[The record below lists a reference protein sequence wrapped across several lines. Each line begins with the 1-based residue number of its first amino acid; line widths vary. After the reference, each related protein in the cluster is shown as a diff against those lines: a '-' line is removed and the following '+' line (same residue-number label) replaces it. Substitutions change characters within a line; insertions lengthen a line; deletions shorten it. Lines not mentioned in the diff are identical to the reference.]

1 MTLSSENEYV
11 VLVDTNDNDIGTME
25 KMEAHE
31 KAVLHRAFSIFLFN
45 TKGEM
50 LIHQRAL
57 SKYHTPGL
65 WTNTCCSHP
74 RLGESLAQA
83 TSRRLMEE
91 MGMEAE
97 IHEIF
102 HFLYKADVGQGLI
115 EHEID
120 HVFIGTSDA
129 LPKINRDEVETY
141 AYVQVDELRNDIK
154 LNPEKYTAWFKIAF
168 DRVDEYFKNKT
179 IKQ

>member
-1 MTLSSENEYV
+1 MTSLTSKKEFV
-11 VLVDTNDNDIGTME
+11 VLVDANDNDIGTME

-50 LIHQRAL
+50 LIHQRAF

-65 WTNTCCSHP
+65 WTNACCSHP
-74 RLGESLAQA
+74 RMGETLQQA
-83 TSRRLMEE
+83 TSRRLREE

-97 IHEIF
+97 IHKIF

-115 EHEID
+115 EHEVD
-120 HVFIGTSDA
+120 HVFVGATDV
-129 LPKINRDEVETY
+129 LPNINREEVETY
-141 AYVQVDELRNDIK
+141 AYINLDELRTDIK
-154 LNPEKYTAWFKIAF
+154 LHPEKYTAWFKIAF
-168 DRVDEYFKNKT
+168 DRVEEYYKNKSL
-179 IKQ
+179 

>member
-1 MTLSSENEYV
+1 MTSLTSKKEFV
-11 VLVDTNDNDIGTME
+11 VLVDANDNDIGTME

-50 LIHQRAL
+50 LIHQRAF

-65 WTNTCCSHP
+65 WTNACCSHP
-74 RLGESLAQA
+74 RMGETLQQA
-83 TSRRLMEE
+83 TSRRLREE

-97 IHEIF
+97 IHKIF

-115 EHEID
+115 EHEVD
-120 HVFIGTSDA
+120 HVFVGATDV
-129 LPKINRDEVETY
+129 LPNINREEVETY
-141 AYVQVDELRNDIK
+141 AYINLDELRTDIK
-154 LNPEKYTAWFKIAF
+154 LHAEKYTAWFKIAF
-168 DRVDEYFKNKT
+168 DRVEEYYKNKSL
-179 IKQ
+179 

>member
-1 MTLSSENEYV
+1 MTSLTSKKEFV
-11 VLVDTNDNDIGTME
+11 VLVDANDNDIGTME

-50 LIHQRAL
+50 LIHQRAF

-65 WTNTCCSHP
+65 WTNACCSHP
-74 RLGESLAQA
+74 RLGETLQQA
-83 TSRRLMEE
+83 TSRRLREE

-97 IHEIF
+97 IHKIF

-115 EHEID
+115 EHEVD
-120 HVFIGTSDA
+120 HVFVGATDV
-129 LPKINRDEVETY
+129 LPNINREEVETY
-141 AYVQVDELRNDIK
+141 AYINLDELRTDIK
-154 LNPEKYTAWFKIAF
+154 LHPEKYTAWFKIAF
-168 DRVDEYFKNKT
+168 DRVEEYYKNKSL
-179 IKQ
+179 

>member
-1 MTLSSENEYV
+1 MTSLTSKKEFV
-11 VLVDTNDNDIGTME
+11 VLVDANDNDIGTME

-50 LIHQRAL
+50 LIHQRAF

-65 WTNTCCSHP
+65 WTNACCSHP
-74 RLGESLAQA
+74 RMGETLQQA
-83 TSRRLMEE
+83 TSRRLREE

-97 IHEIF
+97 IHKIF

-115 EHEID
+115 EHEVD
-120 HVFIGTSDA
+120 HVFVGTTDV
-129 LPKINRDEVETY
+129 LPNINREEVETY
-141 AYVQVDELRNDIK
+141 AYINLDELRTDIK
-154 LNPEKYTAWFKIAF
+154 LHPEKYTAWFKIAF
-168 DRVDEYFKNKT
+168 DRVEEYYKNKSL
-179 IKQ
+179 